1 MKKVIK
7 LIALLTILLSFFSF
21 VAAKEVYTINNH
33 DYKAI
38 VNQDGTI
45 DIIETITVS
54 FNEKKH
60 KHLYLS
66 S

>member
-45 DIIETITVS
+45 DIIETIKVS
-54 FNEKKH
+54 FN
-60 KHLYLS
+60 
-66 S
+66 